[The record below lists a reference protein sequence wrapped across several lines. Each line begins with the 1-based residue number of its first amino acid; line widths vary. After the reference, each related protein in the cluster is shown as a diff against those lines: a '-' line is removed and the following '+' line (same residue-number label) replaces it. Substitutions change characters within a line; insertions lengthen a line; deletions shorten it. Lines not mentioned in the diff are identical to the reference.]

1 MGLNIV
7 IKKVFWQAHWVFYK
21 VLLVFTNCTT
31 RWVFLFTMH
40 TQHAFIIP
48 THVYPPVTIQQ
59 QQAIF
64 WRERLLSVL
73 AKCTWAQQSQLLWDI
88 VDKGYWGPRTW
99 IPENQPL
106 LRWPIRACLAP
117 THQQCKA
124 VQPSSVD
131 ELKPPS
137 FLIFSFQLWQ
147 IKENLSGLEGR
158 NYGANCF
165 DFIPFGVLKE
175 KDILNND
182 SWSHPA
188 HQDNRQGIQYRHKHL
203 SYRNQST
210 HPSLQ
215 HWKECTHSLI
225 HSFLGKRILCRQK
238 SGNLIMRFC
247 VLNHISACKLSE
259 LNALDCHQ
267 PLEW

>member
-1 MGLNIV
+1 MG
-7 IKKVFWQAHWVFYK
+7 FSFYDAHTTCFHHTHPRLSPCDYPTATSN
-21 VLLVFTNCTT
+21 LLEGETVVSSCQTYLSTT
-31 RWVFLFTMH
+31 
-40 TQHAFIIP
+40 
-48 THVYPPVTIQQ
+48 VT
-59 QQAIF
+59 A
-64 WRERLLSVL
+64 SV
-73 AKCTWAQQSQLLWDI
+73 
-88 VDKGYWGPRTW
+88 GYCGQDWGPRTW

-147 IKENLSGLEGR
+147 IKENLSGLKGR

-175 KDILNND
+175 KGILNND

-188 HQDNRQGIQYRHKHL
+188 HQDNRQWIQYRHKHL

-259 LNALDCHQ
+259 MNALDCHQ